1 MESEHKYVVQASSTL
16 PRSGVIRAKGIEH
29 SIAFSAPPEFNGRAG
44 LWTPEH
50 FFVAAVAS
58 CYVSTFS
65 GISDISKFEFISLD
79 LETEG
84 ILGRDEG
91 GLRFQSI
98 TLRPRVKIARE
109 ADRERAM
116 RLLQK
121 AEKSCLIARS
131 LSCPVTM
138 EPEIQVVGEL
148 VEVGN
153 GALSIAMILVK

>member
-1 MESEHKYVVQASSTL
+1 MESEHRYLIQASSTL
-16 PRSGVIRAKGIEH
+16 PRSGVIRPKGIEP
-29 SIAFSAPPEFNGRAG
+29 SIVFSAPPEFNGRAG
-44 LWTPEH
+44 VWTPEH

-65 GISDISKFEFISLD
+65 GISEISKFQFISLD
-79 LETEG
+79 METEG

-98 TLRPRVKIARE
+98 ILRPRVKIARE
-109 ADRERAM
+109 ADRDRAM

-131 LSCPVTM
+131 LSCPITM
-138 EPEIQVVGEL
+138 EAEIQVVEEL
-148 VEVGN
+148 VGIGSGVHSSEG
-153 GALSIAMILVK
+153 ILA